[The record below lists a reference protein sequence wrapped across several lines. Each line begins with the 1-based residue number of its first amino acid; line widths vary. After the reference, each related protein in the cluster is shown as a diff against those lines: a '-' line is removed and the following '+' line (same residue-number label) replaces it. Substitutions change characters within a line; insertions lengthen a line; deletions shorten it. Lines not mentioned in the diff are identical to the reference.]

1 VFRLTNPVKRY
12 AWGSTTALPALLG
25 AEPDGRPVAE
35 IWMGAHPADPS
46 VDEAGTGLDR
56 LVAKDPAASLGPGVR
71 GDRVPFMAKL
81 LAAAAPLSLQVHP
94 TAEQAESGFRREE
107 AAGLSRDDPGRSYRD
122 RSAKPELLLALEET
136 ELLAGF
142 RPPAEADRLL
152 SGLGLDA
159 LAPVVTT
166 LRAADPQHVHGAA
179 LAAILLAPAPH
190 ELADAVTRRV
200 RELGERG
207 MFRTEYATVA
217 SLAEHHPGDVG
228 IVAALLLN
236 QLRLAPGEVV
246 YVPPGMVHSYLHG
259 TGLEIMAT
267 SDNVVRAG
275 LTAKHVDVAELLR
288 LVDPAP
294 GVPGRL
300 EGSAA
305 GAGTLYRPPVRD
317 FALWTLKGSAG
328 AAVPESGP
336 RVVVS
341 CAGRATVSGA
351 YGSLDVGPGEC
362 VFLTHA
368 DGPVE
373 LSTDGLLAVVHCPEP
388 VPSLV

>member
-1 VFRLTNPVKRY
+1 MFRLTNPVKRY

-35 IWMGAHPADPS
+35 IWMGAHPVDPS
-46 VDEAGTGLDR
+46 VNEDGTGLDR
-56 LVAKDPAASLGPGVR
+56 LVADDPAATLGPGVR
-71 GDRVPFMAKL
+71 GQRLPFMAKL

-94 TAEQAESGFRREE
+94 TAEQAEAGFRREE
-107 AAGLSRDDPGRSYRD
+107 AAGVGPDDPGRSYRD

-142 RPPAEADRLL
+142 RPPAEADRML
-152 SGLGLDA
+152 SGLGLDV
-159 LAPVVTT
+159 LAPVVAR
-166 LRAADPQHVHGAA
+166 LRAADAQDVSRAA
-179 LAAILLAPAPH
+179 LEAILLDPAPR

-200 RELGERG
+200 RELERG
-207 MFRTEYATVA
+207 GRRTEYATVA
-217 SLAEHHPGDVG
+217 RLAEHHPGDVG

-246 YVPPGMVHSYLHG
+246 YVPPGMVHSYLRG
-259 TGLEIMAT
+259 AGLEIMAT
-267 SDNVVRAG
+267 SDNVLRAG

-294 GVPGRL
+294 GVPDRL
-300 EGSAA
+300 EGVVA
-305 GAGTLYRPPVRD
+305 GAGTVYRPPVRD
-317 FALWTLKGSAG
+317 FALWTLRASAG
-328 AAVPESGP
+328 PAVPGAGP
-336 RVVVS
+336 RIVVS
-341 CAGRATVSGA
+341 CGGRATVSGEH
-351 YGSLDVGPGEC
+351 GSLDVDPGEC

-373 LSTDGLLAVVHCPEP
+373 LTTDGLLAVVHCPETA
-388 VPSLV
+388 PSLV